1 MYNAGVGRRFF
12 TFAAALSLLVCVAAV
27 ACHFLS
33 RTKTLGVASHH
44 TLFDTDRLG
53 RPVNATAAW
62 QRNLIVAD
70 GIVYYLTADLHDRR
84 RDERKLWYDRR
95 RLSNKDIASVY
106 REPTWHG
113 LSWRRYYQDYGSEYV
128 SRRQWSAPL
137 WLIAALAALPPLQW
151 AAIHLR
157 QRRQCLRRRLGLC
170 VRCGYD
176 LRATAERCPECGT
189 PVPADVRARSAVLPS
204 R

>member
-1 MYNAGVGRRFF
+1 MYNAGVGRRVF
-12 TFAAALSLLVCVAAV
+12 TFVAAVSLEVCLAAV

-33 RTKTLGVASHH
+33 RTTTLGMASHH

-84 RDERKLWYDRR
+84 RDERKLWDDRR
-95 RLSNKDIASVY
+95 RLSNKDIASVS

-113 LSWRRYYQDYGSEYV
+113 LSWRGHYQDYGTVYV

-137 WLIAALAALPPLQW
+137 WLIAALAALPPLRW
-151 AAIHLR
+151 AAIYSR
-157 QRRQCLRRRLGLC
+157 QRRQRLRRRLGQC
-170 VRCGYD
+170 VGCGYD
-176 LRATAERCPECGT
+176 LRASPDRCPECGT
-189 PVPADVRARSAVLPS
+189 TVPRRTETTV
-204 R
+204 